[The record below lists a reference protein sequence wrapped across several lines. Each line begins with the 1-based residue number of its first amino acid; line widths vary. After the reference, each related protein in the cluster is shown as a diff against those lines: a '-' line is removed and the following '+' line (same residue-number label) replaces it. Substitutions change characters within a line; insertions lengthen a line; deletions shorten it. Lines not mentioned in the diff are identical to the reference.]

1 MTALLRWVGR
11 LSGLAGVLAC
21 TAAVL
26 ARLAGSYV
34 IGGFQVGTLL
44 LAGIAAMLAACL
56 SYLVLLVERPRD

>member
-11 LSGLAGVLAC
+11 LSGLAGVLVCA
-21 TAAVL
+21 AAVL
-26 ARLAGSYV
+26 ARMAGSYV

-44 LAGIAAMLAACL
+44 LAGIAAMLTACL